1 MSNESMDAFD
11 RAFATSATGDPLV
24 TPEQEKELNVDP
36 SSAFDRAWETATV
49 STDNADVE
57 NEDVSFF
64 QRVLQSLTRGQYRG
78 SLKCSLE
85 WLVPT
90 VATAMSNLGRP

>member
-11 RAFATSATGDPLV
+11 RAFATPATGDPLV

-36 SSAFDRAWETATV
+36 NSAFDRAWEASTV

-64 QRVLQSLTRGQYRG
+64 QRVFAEPYERAIQKQSQVFSRMAST
-78 SLKCSLE
+78 
-85 WLVPT
+85 
-90 VATAMSNLGRP
+90 